1 VLDRSSGA
9 PLQNPAQHPAQ
20 TGDSREPDCN
30 EVRLNTRPAGVA
42 ASRRHGRMLS
52 DPVCQRKR
60 SHLSAFK
67 HALSVVTH
75 RLPSFISLNPPRSV
89 TDSRIEVLTIAE
101 DRQKWGKS
109 CRLLPA

>member
-9 PLQNPAQHPAQ
+9 PFQNAAQHPAQ

-30 EVRLNTRPAGVA
+30 EVGLNARPAGVA

-67 HALSVVTH
+67 HALSVGH
-75 RLPSFISLNPPRSV
+75 ASPPIRLFR
-89 TDSRIEVLTIAE
+89 
-101 DRQKWGKS
+101 
-109 CRLLPA
+109 